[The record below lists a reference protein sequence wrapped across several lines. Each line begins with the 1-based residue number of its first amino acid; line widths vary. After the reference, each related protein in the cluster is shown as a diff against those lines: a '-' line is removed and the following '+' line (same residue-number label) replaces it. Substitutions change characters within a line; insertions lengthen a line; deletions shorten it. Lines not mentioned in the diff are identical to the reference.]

1 MGEPKTK
8 QIKQVVLI
16 ADDSSTVRKFVSF
29 SLGAQGVEVIT
40 AVDGMDAL
48 KKVSR
53 IPKLDLI
60 IVDLKMPN
68 MDGFEFIRNI
78 RRSEVHGKVP
88 VIILS
93 SEGSEESI
101 KWGEEAG
108 ADAYVEKPFDAKK
121 FQSQVSRFLSV
132 AAGSG
137 QEK

>member
-48 KKVSR
+48 EKASR

-68 MDGFEFIRNI
+68 MDGYEFIENI
-78 RRSEVHGKVP
+78 RKSDVHSKVP

-93 SEGSEESI
+93 SESGEESR
-101 KWGEEAG
+101 KRGKEAG
-108 ADAYVEKPFDAKK
+108 ADAYVDKPFDAKK